1 MRRTETKDDIMDAV
15 LKRDV
20 ARPKVFYTYV
30 HKTSRQIP
38 AVIFLSDIGK
48 GASKPAEK
56 GISHGGKTEAGHSA
70 DQ

>member
-1 MRRTETKDDIMDAV
+1 V
-15 LKRDV
+15 VWLKRDV
-20 ARPKVFYTYV
+20 ARPKVSYTYV

-56 GISHGGKTEAGHSA
+56 GISHGGKTEVMQQA
-70 DQ
+70 DYQAA